1 MAGVAF
7 IIEDDMAM
15 ADCLEL
21 SARAAGIEQV
31 YRFEEVIGAAQATN
45 EVVPD
50 VILLDVLLSGPNGF
64 TLLNELASYSDTAR
78 VPVILISSLN
88 FQGQDLRHYNII
100 KILDKTTMLPAD
112 VMAAIKSAQEL
123 VNAEWPQN
131 QSHRAKAH

>member
-1 MAGVAF
+1 
-7 IIEDDMAM
+7 M

-100 KILDKTTMLPAD
+100 KILDKATMLPAD

-123 VNAEWPQN
+123 VNAE
-131 QSHRAKAH
+131 